1 MALLAGDPL
10 SIWGLRL
17 RPLASGLTSDHS
29 SVRYGS
35 PVTLGRAVA
44 AVTASESAKSFG
56 RYKEEAQRQP
66 IAITSYGRV
75 SGYFVSAQEF
85 QELRRLRAFERR
97 VLRIK
102 DLPAGIVEAIKASKM
117 DPAHEH
123 LNALLDDSAK

>member
-1 MALLAGDPL
+1 M
-10 SIWGLRL
+10 
-17 RPLASGLTSDHS
+17 T
-29 SVRYGS
+29 
-35 PVTLGRAVA
+35 AVSA
-44 AVTASESAKSFG
+44 TEFAKSFG

-75 SGYFVSAQEF
+75 SGYFVSAREF
-85 QELRRLRAFERR
+85 EELQRLRAFERR

-102 DLPAGIVEAIKASKM
+102 DLPADLSTAIKASKM